1 LEKSLDLRKEILDKS
16 IKEANFKKDQ
26 IATIS
31 HEQNEKIEALKKLSD
46 QINNEKEETEREK
59 EAAIKLADRMT
70 NKDIT
75 EINS

>member
-1 LEKSLDLRKEILDKS
+1 MDSRKEVLDKS
-16 IKEANFKKDQ
+16 IKEATVKKDQ
-26 IATIS
+26 IAVIS
-31 HEQNEKIEALKKLSD
+31 AEQNEKLENLKKLSD

-70 NKDIT
+70 NKDLT

>member
-1 LEKSLDLRKEILDKS
+1 LDSRKEVLDKS
-16 IKEANFKKDQ
+16 IKEATVKKDQ
-26 IATIS
+26 IAVIS
-31 HEQNEKIEALKKLSD
+31 AEQNEKLENLKKLSD

-70 NKDIT
+70 NKDLT